1 MHKDT
6 KDAPLSKDAPLTIES
21 FQLTI
26 ESFQRRV
33 RNIEYPLQ
41 VPFYFF

>member
-6 KDAPLSKDAPLTIES
+6 NDAPLSKDAP
-21 FQLTI
+21 LTI